1 MKWFGG
7 VQIVS
12 PADRMS
18 LELKHLE
25 LDKDSPLVNT
35 LDKIDSDQFVDILDE
50 CDALLHHKY
59 HLVYAVGSP
68 IPLCSGIER
77 WEVAEA
83 LLSVVAHRSIG
94 SLVAK
99 VLEAPHVSCVSP
111 DYSAR
116 WGGVLAFDGTR
127 LNTVVESTEALR
139 EHLKKAIVL
148 DLIENTRLN

>member
-59 HLVYAVGSP
+59 HLVYAK
-68 IPLCSGIER
+68 
-77 WEVAEA
+77 
-83 LLSVVAHRSIG
+83 LSVTTYAHG
-94 SLVAK
+94 S
-99 VLEAPHVSCVSP
+99 
-111 DYSAR
+111 
-116 WGGVLAFDGTR
+116 
-127 LNTVVESTEALR
+127 
-139 EHLKKAIVL
+139 
-148 DLIENTRLN
+148 